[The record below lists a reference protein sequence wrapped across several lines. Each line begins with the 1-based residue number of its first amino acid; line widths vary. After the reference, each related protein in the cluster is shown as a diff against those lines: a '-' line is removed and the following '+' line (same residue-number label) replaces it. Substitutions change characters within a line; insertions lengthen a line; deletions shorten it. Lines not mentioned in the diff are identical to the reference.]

1 MKNRNINLD
10 IIRCCAFFLLV
21 SIHFF
26 LNTGFYNTVVDCN
39 RMYIA
44 MGIRTISMLCIPLF
58 LILTGYLKVEKEYN
72 KKYYSSLIKIIFV
85 YILSMIFNY
94 TFFHY
99 YEQGNLTF
107 ASLIQDIF
115 SFKDSA
121 WYIDMYI
128 GLYLLSP
135 FLNKIFLNSS
145 VKEQKILIVSLFFI
159 VSIPSVLNIW
169 NFNYGLEW
177 FKHPYMDSN
186 YLKLIPNWWGLLYP
200 LLYYFIG
207 CYIKKNNIEIKTKKV
222 CILFIASIL
231 ISTLFNIYRSYNSVF
246 CCYTFTDWRKLP
258 KRYIINSFC
267 YFNDKIEI

>member
-26 LNTGFYNTVVDCN
+26 LNTGFYNTVVNCN
-39 RMYIA
+39 RMYMA